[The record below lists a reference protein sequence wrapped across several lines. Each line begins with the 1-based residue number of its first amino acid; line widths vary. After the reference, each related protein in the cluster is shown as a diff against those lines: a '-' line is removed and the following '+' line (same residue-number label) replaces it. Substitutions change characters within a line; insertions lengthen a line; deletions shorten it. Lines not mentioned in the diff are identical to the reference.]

1 MWGLVLLVV
10 VVAVA
15 LLLARAVHNA
25 QQARSSMRDTS
36 VSGRAGHTGAPPER
50 RGTTPP
56 PRPGSAPDDQ
66 DAFAEHVRKLRQAV
80 ADDLITSDEAV
91 GSIVRFTNGSWS
103 EEAAAELLR
112 RRDAA

>member
-25 QQARSSMRDTS
+25 QQARSSTRTMPS
-36 VSGRAGHTGAPPER
+36 SGRAGQRETPPER

-56 PRPGSAPDDQ
+56 RPESAPDDQ
-66 DAFAEHVRKLRQAV
+66 EAFAEHVRKLRQAV
-80 ADDLITSDEAV
+80 ADDLITRDEAV

-103 EEAAAELLR
+103 EDAAAELLR

>member
-10 VVAVA
+10 VVAMA

-25 QQARSSMRDTS
+25 QQARSSMRDTT
-36 VSGRAGHTGAPPER
+36 VSGRAGRTGTPPER
-50 RGTTPP
+50 RGTTP

-66 DAFAEHVRKLRQAV
+66 EALAEHVRKLRQAV
-80 ADDLITSDEAV
+80 ADGLITSDEAV